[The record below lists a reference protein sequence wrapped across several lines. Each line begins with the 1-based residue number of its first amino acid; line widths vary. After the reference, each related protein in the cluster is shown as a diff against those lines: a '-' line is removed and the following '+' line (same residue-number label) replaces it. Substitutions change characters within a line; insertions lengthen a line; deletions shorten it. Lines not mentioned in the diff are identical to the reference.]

1 MSVAPLAPPFR
12 TIGVVLMVLEK
23 AVAADEFVTENVD
36 PVWIKFRPSVLY
48 HNSAK
53 LGPELVLERLIP
65 VRPLNDTV

>member
-1 MSVAPLAPPFR
+1 
-12 TIGVVLMVLEK
+12 MVLEN